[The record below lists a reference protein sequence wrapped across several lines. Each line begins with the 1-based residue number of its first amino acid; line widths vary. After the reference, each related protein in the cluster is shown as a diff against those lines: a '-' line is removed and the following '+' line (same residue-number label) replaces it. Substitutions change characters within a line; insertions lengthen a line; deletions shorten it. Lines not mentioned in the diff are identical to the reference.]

1 MAGTRG
7 CASHNFR
14 QRRVRTLPP
23 PSSPCSVA
31 QCHFRETVCSW
42 RDANRVQ
49 SWYMYGM
56 VKTIIFACAV
66 GLLGC
71 SKGEAPPAG
80 SSTVATGAPA
90 PEAPAKKKKDPEA
103 ARKLI
108 AEGAVVIDV
117 RSAEEYSKEHLQQAP
132 NIPVDEFAGRIGEV
146 DKMVSGD
153 KTKPVVVYC
162 AAGSRAARA
171 KQSLEAAGYTNV
183 VNGGG
188 YDDVR

>member
-1 MAGTRG
+1 
-7 CASHNFR
+7 
-14 QRRVRTLPP
+14 
-23 PSSPCSVA
+23 
-31 QCHFRETVCSW
+31 
-42 RDANRVQ
+42 
-49 SWYMYGM
+49 MYGM

-90 PEAPAKKKKDPEA
+90 AAEAPAKKKKDPEA